1 MKVYAG
7 EVRKLECHFTS
18 LKLELIP
25 CRQDDAVKEL
35 SWIAAKGL
43 PVPVGAIVEKLSQPS
58 ATPEDEDP
66 RAPPMS
72 EQGLH

>member
-1 MKVYAG
+1 MKAYAG

-35 SWIAAKGL
+35 S
-43 PVPVGAIVEKLSQPS
+43 
-58 ATPEDEDP
+58 
-66 RAPPMS
+66 
-72 EQGLH
+72 